1 MNKPMT
7 SQQDF
12 LNPGQIRFYPGF
24 EACDR
29 KQNVDAPTR
38 FCSLCGGTGRL
49 RVDVPYSD
57 PSFGKSVL
65 CSCSQERQKSL
76 RLQQRRQAANLDAF
90 RESTF
95 KTFNYRIP
103 GVQQAFR
110 ASVEFAVNSQGWLLL
125 IGPCGCGKTHLATAI
140 ANQRLDS
147 GATVFYSTA
156 PDLLDA
162 LRAAFVA
169 PEGYTQLFTWVR
181 EVELLVLD
189 DLGAQQSSAWSNEK
203 LLQIL
208 NYRASTALPTIITSI
223 LKEFQGLDERLR
235 SRLSDSQLVTT
246 IIFEH
251 VKDYRPFKLLP
262 SGRT

>member
-1 MNKPMT
+1 
-7 SQQDF
+7 
-12 LNPGQIRFYPGF
+12 
-24 EACDR
+24 
-29 KQNVDAPTR
+29 
-38 FCSLCGGTGRL
+38 
-49 RVDVPYSD
+49 
-57 PSFGKSVL
+57 
-65 CSCSQERQKSL
+65 
-76 RLQQRRQAANLDAF
+76 LDAF

-208 NYRASTALPTIITSI
+208 NYRASTALPTIITAI

-246 IIFEH
+246 VIFEH